1 MLEIRDL
8 KKTYAGWRGLD
19 GVSLQLPAGQI
30 VGLFGEN
37 GAGKTTLLKCI
48 CGLLRYRG
56 AITLDGVPIGRQNI
70 ARISFASCEHSF
82 FPDLTAE
89 AHRQFYSAHFPA
101 FRQKRYQG
109 LMQFFDLPAHK
120 PLRGF
125 SNGQKNQFEVIL
137 ALCQGAEYILMD
149 EPFAG
154 SDVFNREDFYKLLLG
169 LLQPQETVLL
179 STHLIEEVSDFVD
192 RAVLLRAGKLVG
204 DVLTEQL
211 EAEGRTLEDY
221 IPAVYGYQ
229 PQRAAQSLAEMEE
242 EPDA

>member
-1 MLEIRDL
+1 MLEVRDL

-37 GAGKTTLLKCI
+37 GAGKTTLLKCL
-48 CGLLRYRG
+48 CGLLRCRG
-56 AITLDGVPIGRQNI
+56 TVTLDGVPLGRQNI
-70 ARISFASCEHSF
+70 ARLSFASCEHSF
-82 FPDLTAE
+82 FADLTPE
-89 AHRQFYSAHFPA
+89 AHRQFYTAHFPA

-109 LMQFFDLPAHK
+109 LMQFFGLPAHK

-154 SDVFNREDFYKLLLG
+154 SDVFNREDLYKLLLG

-192 RAVLLRAGKLVG
+192 RAVLLRAGRLVG

-221 IPAVYGYQ
+221 IRAVYGYQ
-229 PQRAAQSLAEMEE
+229 PQRAVQSLAEMEE

>member
-19 GVSLQLPAGQI
+19 GVSLRLPAGQI

-48 CGLLRYRG
+48 CGLLRCRG
-56 AITLDGVPIGRQNI
+56 SVTLDGVPVGRQNI

-101 FRQKRYQG
+101 FRQARYEG
-109 LMQFFDLPAHK
+109 LMRFFGLPAHRA
-120 PLRGF
+120 LRGF

-137 ALCQGAEYILMD
+137 ALCQGADYILMD

-154 SDVFNREDFYKLLLG
+154 SDVFNRADFYRLLLG

-179 STHLIEEVSDFVD
+179 ATHLIDEVAGFVG
-192 RAVLLRAGKLVG
+192 RAVLLRAGRVAG
-204 DVLTEQL
+204 DVLTAQL
-211 EAEGRTLEDY
+211 EEEGRTLEAY
-221 IPAVYGYQ
+221 IRAVYGYR
-229 PQRAAQSLAEMEE
+229 PQRVAQSLSEMEE
-242 EPDA
+242 EPHA